1 MSITPRNP
9 SQENLRNAEDSESLI
24 SSTPM
29 SPLSPLSP
37 ISRNQRCL
45 WPKLMEVCSKPCGLV
60 GVLSGSQEWSSGCI
74 LYTHYSELNWEP
86 PKTSTFESEVILSTF
101 IYIYIFAPFVCCIM
115 QFLIK
120 HLLLHQIL
128 SIALERDDIHLESI
142 IFIFVQSLFCGS
154 HVSWIEKQCSFASN
168 CGSFGWG
175 EPRGMWGGKKMTS
188 DK

>member
-1 MSITPRNP
+1 MTKTLTHTDSVKFRICLNFHAFGCLYFNYITQKYIFLHIHSKYENRMQFQFRSVFEPPLPVSITPRNP

-60 GVLSGSQEWSSGCI
+60 GILSGSQEWSSGCI

-101 IYIYIFAPFVCCIM
+101 IYIYMLRLYNLYNAVF
-115 QFLIK
+115 
-120 HLLLHQIL
+120 
-128 SIALERDDIHLESI
+128 
-142 IFIFVQSLFCGS
+142 
-154 HVSWIEKQCSFASN
+154 N
-168 CGSFGWG
+168 
-175 EPRGMWGGKKMTS
+175 
-188 DK
+188 